1 MKTVDEMIAYLDQE
15 TTLIR
20 DQYNIG
26 QIDESVRL
34 AEQALQRLAQ
44 MLRDT
49 DPEDIDP
56 VPLDPEDS
64 GDFDDPDDS

>member
-1 MKTVDEMIAYLDQE
+1 MKTVDDMIAYLDRE
-15 TTLIR
+15 TSLIR

-34 AEQALQRLAQ
+34 AEQALKRLAK

-49 DPEDIDP
+49 DPADIEPFDP
-56 VPLDPEDS
+56 
-64 GDFDDPDDS
+64 

>member
-15 TTLIR
+15 TSLIR
-20 DQYNIG
+20 DQHNIG

-34 AEQALQRLAQ
+34 AEQALKRLAE

-49 DPEDIDP
+49 DPADIEPVDP
-56 VPLDPEDS
+56 
-64 GDFDDPDDS
+64 